1 MFRQRKA
8 RAAWE
13 ATFIPGTYILAN
25 SLGITDA
32 RQLQRAEFELSADAE
47 LRILDGSLQIPATYD
62 FAHLKALHVALVG
75 DIYPW
80 AGQCRIYELGR
91 GSVSFAP
98 THVIDGQLRKV
109 AAFVRKQPWA
119 SLGHDETAVALA
131 HVYAR
136 LNYAHPFRDCNGRA
150 GKLLVRLLAREH
162 GWEVDYSR
170 VAIADWIH
178 GSRLSLPEENTG
190 HRWAGPA
197 EPDPAYLVP
206 AFHRAL
212 IDQPW

>member
-1 MFRQRKA
+1 VFRQRKA

-25 SLGITDA
+25 KLGITDA
-32 RQLQRAEFELSADAE
+32 RQLQRAEFELATDAE
-47 LRILDGSLQIPATYD
+47 LRVLDGSTRIPATYD
-62 FAHLKALHVALVG
+62 FDHLKALHRALAG

-98 THVIDGQLRKV
+98 THVIDRQLATMAR
-109 AAFVRKQPWA
+109 FVRKQPWA
-119 SLGHDETAVALA
+119 ELGHDETAQVLA

-162 GWEVDYSR
+162 GWELDYSR
-170 VAIADWIH
+170 VPIADWIH
-178 GSRLSLPEENTG
+178 GSRLSLPDPSAVST
-190 HRWAGPA
+190 WAGPA

-212 IDQPW
+212 IEPPW